1 MVQSRSIMTAT
12 NPTAHYALGS
22 TDAEHERLIWQAAQ
36 LAPLTERLFREAGIG
51 PGQRVLDIGSGVGDV
66 AMLAAKL
73 VGPSGEVVGIERDPR
88 SVARARSRVADAG
101 LHNVTLTQSDAS
113 EVAGNN
119 PFDAAVGRFIL
130 QFLPDPVAVLR
141 SLSQLVRPGGVLAFQ
156 EVSYA
161 PFLLLSAHLPLWSA
175 AASLLHEAIS
185 RSGAKTEIGLA
196 LHRIFQE
203 AGLPPPAMRM
213 EILLGSDPDFTR
225 WIYDL
230 LCSLRPQIQQQDLSL
245 EPLGDFNTL
254 PERLQAEVA
263 ASNTVV
269 PFVALV
275 GAWSRKPA
283 G

>member
-1 MVQSRSIMTAT
+1 MTTT
-12 NPTAHYALGS
+12 NPTAPYALGS
-22 TDAEHERLIWQAAQ
+22 TDAEHERLIWQAAR

-51 PGQRVLDIGSGVGDV
+51 PGQRILDIGSGVGDV

-73 VGPSGEVVGIERDPR
+73 VGPSGDVVGIERDPR
-88 SVARARSRVADAG
+88 SIARARSRVAEAG
-101 LHNVTLTQSDAS
+101 LHNVTLTQSDVNQVAS
-113 EVAGNN
+113 DK

-230 LCSLRPQIQQQDLSL
+230 LCSLRPQIQQHNLSL
-245 EPLGDFNTL
+245 EPLGDFATL
-254 PERLQAEVA
+254 PQRLQAEVA
-263 ASNTVV
+263 ASKTVV

-283 G
+283 T